1 MMAQPA
7 MAPSPRRPLIGGG
20 MLRITGCSAR
30 AHESGGEGE
39 VRVCTVNVGTLVRRS
54 REVVEMLARRRVDI
68 CCLQEVRYRGKG
80 ATVYGDAN
88 EKYKSCGGME
98 AVMVWPE
105 WA

>member
-1 MMAQPA
+1 MLNDETAL
-7 MAPSPRRPLIGGG
+7 SPWWFLNKSMCKEHPGGTTEERDG
-20 MLRITGCSAR
+20 FM
-30 AHESGGEGE
+30 
-39 VRVCTVNVGTLVRRS
+39 VKVCTVNVGTLVRRS